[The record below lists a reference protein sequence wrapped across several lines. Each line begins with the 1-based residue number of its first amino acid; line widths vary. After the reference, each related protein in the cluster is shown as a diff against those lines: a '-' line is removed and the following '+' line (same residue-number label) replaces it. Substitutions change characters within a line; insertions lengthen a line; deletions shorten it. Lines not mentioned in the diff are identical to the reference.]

1 LSSNRFDRTE
11 VGGGLSVLTQKVSGV
26 RSASVG
32 IWVRSGSAHE
42 APDELGAAHLLEH
55 MVFKGTDRRSA
66 KDIALALE
74 RVGGSLD
81 AYTTREH
88 TSYQARVL
96 DDDLPTA
103 LDVLADF
110 VAHPLL
116 REEDLALEREVVL
129 EEISMVEDTPDD
141 LVFELHGDALWA
153 GHPYGSSILGT
164 RATVEALTTDK
175 LRAVHERA
183 YGRSGLVVA
192 AAGNVEHG
200 AVVDAVGRHF
210 ESVGNGGAPPTL
222 AEAGPF
228 EVADVLVERPGAQT
242 HVVMGNRTFPHADA
256 RRFALILL
264 STAVGGGM
272 SSRLF
277 QRVREELG
285 LAYAVYSFQ
294 SFYRDGGAL
303 GVYVATRPEW
313 ADRAVGVIREELQRV
328 AREGLLAA
336 ELEDAKGQVK
346 GQLVL
351 GLESA
356 GGRLHRLALH
366 ELQGEPQRTV
376 DELLA
381 RIDGVTMDGIAE
393 VAAEWL
399 DPERWL
405 TVRLGP
411 AHT

>member
-1 LSSNRFDRTE
+1 
-11 VGGGLSVLTQKVSGV
+11 
-26 RSASVG
+26 
-32 IWVRSGSAHE
+32 
-42 APDELGAAHLLEH
+42 
-55 MVFKGTDRRSA
+55 
-66 KDIALALE
+66 
-74 RVGGSLD
+74 
-81 AYTTREH
+81 
-88 TSYQARVL
+88 
-96 DDDLPTA
+96 
-103 LDVLADF
+103 
-110 VAHPLL
+110 
-116 REEDLALEREVVL
+116 
-129 EEISMVEDTPDD
+129 
-141 LVFELHGDALWA
+141 
-153 GHPYGSSILGT
+153 
-164 RATVEALTTDK
+164 
-175 LRAVHERA
+175 
-183 YGRSGLVVA
+183 
-192 AAGNVEHG
+192 
-200 AVVDAVGRHF
+200 
-210 ESVGNGGAPPTL
+210 
-222 AEAGPF
+222 
-228 EVADVLVERPGAQT
+228 
-242 HVVMGNRTFPHADA
+242 
-256 RRFALILL
+256 
-264 STAVGGGM
+264 
-272 SSRLF
+272 
-277 QRVREELG
+277 VREELG

>member
-1 LSSNRFDRTE
+1 MTWCSSFTATRSGLAILTAQHPGHPGD
-11 VGGGLSVLTQKVSGV
+11 GGG
-26 RSASVG
+26 
-32 IWVRSGSAHE
+32 
-42 APDELGAAHLLEH
+42 
-55 MVFKGTDRRSA
+55 
-66 KDIALALE
+66 
-74 RVGGSLD
+74 
-81 AYTTREH
+81 
-88 TSYQARVL
+88 
-96 DDDLPTA
+96 
-103 LDVLADF
+103 AD
-110 VAHPLL
+110 H
-116 REEDLALEREVVL
+116 
-129 EEISMVEDTPDD
+129 
-141 LVFELHGDALWA
+141 
-153 GHPYGSSILGT
+153 
-164 RATVEALTTDK
+164 DK

-356 GGRLHRLALH
+356 GGRLHRLALQ
-366 ELQGEPQRTV
+366 ELQGEPHRTV

-381 RIDGVTMDGIAE
+381 RIDGRNDGRHSGGRGG
-393 VAAEWL
+393 VAGSGA
-399 DPERWL
+399 
-405 TVRLGP
+405 VAHGP
-411 AHT
+411 ARPGPLHRRRTR